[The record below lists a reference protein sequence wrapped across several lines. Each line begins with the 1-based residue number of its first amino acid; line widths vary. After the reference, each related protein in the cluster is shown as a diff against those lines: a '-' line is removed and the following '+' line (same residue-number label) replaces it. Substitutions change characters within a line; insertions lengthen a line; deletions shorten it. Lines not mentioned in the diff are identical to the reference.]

1 MHEDSVCKH
10 FGLGCPHETCIGTR
24 KKKMPWNKV
33 HCWQWTSQELSYWH
47 KKLTTEPSLSVRLIP
62 Y

>member
-24 KKKMPWNKV
+24 KKKCHGTKSIAGSGQAKN
-33 HCWQWTSQELSYWH
+33 
-47 KKLTTEPSLSVRLIP
+47 
-62 Y
+62 

>member
-24 KKKMPWNKV
+24 KKIAMEQSPLLAVDKPRIELLAQKV
-33 HCWQWTSQELSYWH
+33 NHR
-47 KKLTTEPSLSVRLIP
+47 PSLSVWLIL